1 MTNVSGADPGA
12 APEAALERM
21 RVRIRAEIAASRLQL
36 AVLRERVDET
46 RSELVSGKA
55 AHMVEA
61 NQHLVLAALE
71 AQRSADASERALS
84 EMAEAADLDSLTS
97 LPVPALLR
105 LRLATVIASA
115 KQGQSGDHVALLL
128 LNLTD
133 FTLINDT
140 LGHATGDQVLQLA
153 ARTLAGVVRPVDTVS
168 RHRGNDFL
176 ILLPQLADAAEAVL
190 HAARITAALSAPA
203 LLNEHV
209 LRLTASVGIAIYPE
223 DGADADSLIERADAA
238 MYRAKSRGLGSFA
251 FQGAA
256 GSSERSLELRTLES
270 LRQPLVEHESA
281 AAEAERRYALLQ
293 EANTQLLLAALN
305 AQELKEAAEQAQR
318 RQTNFLGVLAH
329 ELRNPLTPIR
339 NAAAILGRIP
349 SERALLGKVQGII
362 ERQVSSMTRLV
373 EDLLDVSRVNS
384 GKLRLE
390 MASVDIH
397 ALVDDVVQA
406 CRPAM
411 DTRLQLFE
419 VQLATPAVRVHGDPV
434 RLVQVLGN
442 LLDNASK
449 YTPEHGHIRLET
461 LVDGDKVVL
470 AVVDNGIGITQAA
483 LETIF
488 EPFVQEQHATLF
500 NGTGLGIGLTV
511 VRELVEGHGGTITVA
526 SAGQGSGSRF
536 TVTLPLEQPPAQ
548 SQ

>member
-1 MTNVSGADPGA
+1 MTDVPEADPSA
-12 APEAALERM
+12 ASEAALER
-21 RVRIRAEIAASRLQL
+21 VRARFRAEIAASRLQL

-46 RSELVSGKA
+46 RGELVSGKA

-61 NQHLVLAALE
+61 NEHLVLAALE
-71 AQRSADASERALS
+71 AQRNAEASERALR

-115 KQGQSGDHVALLL
+115 RQGQSGDHVALLL

-153 ARTLAGVVRPVDTVS
+153 ARTLAGVVRPIDTVS
-168 RHRGNDFL
+168 RHRGNEFL
-176 ILLPQLADAAEAVL
+176 ILLPQLADVAEAVF
-190 HAARITAALSAPA
+190 HAARITAALGAPA
-203 LLNEHV
+203 MLNQHV
-209 LRLTASVGIAIYPE
+209 LRLAASVGIAIYPE
-223 DGADADSLIERADAA
+223 DGADADSLIDRAVAA
-238 MYRAKSRGLGSFA
+238 MYRAKWRGLGSFA
-251 FQGAA
+251 FQGEA
-256 GSSERSLELRTLES
+256 GTSERSLELRTLES
-270 LRQPLVEHESA
+270 LRQPLVDHESA
-281 AAEAERRYALLQ
+281 AAEAERRNALLQ
-293 EANTQLLLAALN
+293 EANTRLLLAAVN

-318 RQTNFLGVLAH
+318 RQTSFLGVLAH

-349 SERALLGKVQGII
+349 SEGPVLGKVQGII
-362 ERQVSSMTRLV
+362 ELQVRNMSRLI

-406 CRPAM
+406 SRPAM

-419 VQLATPAVRVHGDPV
+419 VQLASRAITVHGDSV

-461 LVDGDKVVL
+461 LVEGDKVLLTV
-470 AVVDNGIGITQAA
+470 ADNGIGITDAA
-483 LETIF
+483 LATIF
-488 EPFVQEQHATLF
+488 DPFVQEQHATLF

-526 SAGQGSGSRF
+526 SGGKGLGSRF
-536 TVTLPLEQPPAQ
+536 TVVLPLEQLPAQ
-548 SQ
+548 AL